1 MDIFGGN
8 GIVEEYGMM
17 RRKSV
22 AVSSNHFAHLCCNST
37 DVSNL
42 YVVRGLY

>member
-17 RRKSV
+17 R
-22 AVSSNHFAHLCCNST
+22 H
-37 DVSNL
+37 VSNL
-42 YVVRGLY
+42 YVANTYEVSLLITAH